1 MFRELLYVSLALLL
15 FAGILLLFQSFDS
28 PSGSLTG
35 FAVRDTT
42 GQQTSPLTGNV
53 ARDLESEE
61 RLEEA
66 NRTEDQPAGASA
78 QFQVAVRVVNP

>member
-35 FAVRDTT
+35 FAVRE
-42 GQQTSPLTGNV
+42 GQQQTTPLTGNAV
-53 ARDLESEE
+53 VQQQGLVEQTE
-61 RLEEA
+61 RNQSAQQE
-66 NRTEDQPAGASA
+66 AGASA
-78 QFQVAVRVVNP
+78 QFHVGVKVVAP